1 MRVMI
6 TLLWVLVMA
15 QVVKAD
21 DTSIYLP
28 EYVSGQP
35 QVMIVFDNSGSMA
48 TVVPNSGKTRMEIG
62 KEVVQRLV
70 ANYPNINFGL
80 SVFNNNAADVYCTDS
95 WCSMSGRYAVENRH
109 NGGRIVRALSPDNQ
123 QSASSRQA
131 LLNTINTLIPQTSTP
146 LCETMYEVYRY
157 FTGSAPIFGLDK
169 ASADTPNVD
178 GNALISTSAGVRYRS
193 PLRMCENVYVVYV
206 TDGFPQW
213 DTRANAA
220 IKSETGKSCGRYT
233 TINPVNSNENV
244 LAENCL
250 PTLTE
255 YLATTDLS
263 TALEGTQHA
272 YTFTVGFTTEQK
284 LLEDAATTPDSISKG
299 YFTAND
305 EDELTQAFTAI
316 VTSILGL
323 KPDQKGVVT
332 VASADGFV
340 NDSVV
345 YQPLFQPKPS
355 QRWTGNL
362 KKFEYDTLSGSV
374 NDSAEAWT
382 PSLYSPSTAVE
393 SGGVGARLRDRFKR
407 SEEYVY
413 TSTARAIYTDTGS
426 GGLQSLATLGQGALT
441 LSSAV
446 ASKLRETFYS
456 QQDVVD
462 WLIGKDVTGENATNR
477 TDNVRPWL
485 MGDILH
491 SSPLAINYGCPGSN
505 CISTV
510 FAATNEGMVHAFD
523 GNSGAERWAFWPSS
537 MSDMA
542 VYRMLN
548 LPAAYLTP
556 KGETF
561 SQAGRYGLD
570 GPLTRFTLPD
580 GNGAF
585 TTRLTVGMRRGG
597 FEYYAL
603 DVSEPESP
611 PTLAFHISPS
621 QKGFSELGQSWS
633 GLIPAIFSAANT
645 RGNGNGNGN
654 GEGTT
659 RKVFVFGGGYDPNK
673 DADGVGTDDA
683 RGRGVYVVDALTGAL
698 IKHLSSPTLANSVP
712 SDILTVDSNG
722 DGVTDRLFFGDTG
735 GNVWMGD
742 VSARETSE
750 WRIERIA
757 ALGRDRGGSA
767 SNDRRFFAA
776 PVLWRTTL
784 EGDAVDLLVLG
795 SGNRARPQSSAT
807 ENRLYLLN
815 VTELLKD
822 SLLAAPIRDSDLTI
836 LMEDQDEETE
846 VTSNTLGAGW
856 KLLFDS
862 VGEKVFS
869 RGVLVADSLLFTSY
883 VPSNALSICT
893 PASGSTQLHIVTLT
907 KKNGVFTVR
916 AAQTKVGDFIQTP
929 PETLVTE
936 QATFLAGV
944 DGTVVSELFKKV
956 EASDKVTEQG
966 GVLNQM
972 VTFPGYWYRE

>member
-1 MRVMI
+1 MRVVI
-6 TLLWVLVMA
+6 ALLWALLMA
-15 QVVKAD
+15 QVAKAD

-35 QVMIVFDNSGSMA
+35 QVLIVFDNSGSMA
-48 TVVPNSGKTRMEIG
+48 TVVPNSGGKTRMEIG
-62 KEVVQRLV
+62 KDVVQRLV

-131 LLNTINTLIPQTSTP
+131 LSNTINSLTPQTSTP

-157 FTGSAPIFGLDK
+157 FTGSAPVFGLDK

-178 GNALISTSAGVRYRS
+178 GNALTSTAAGVRYRS

-220 IKSETGKSCGRYT
+220 IKAETGKSCGRYT
-233 TINPVNSNENV
+233 TINPVNSDENV

-250 PTLTE
+250 PTLTRH
-255 YLATTDLS
+255 LATTDLS
-263 TALEGTQHA
+263 PTLQGTQHA

-284 LLEDAATTPDSISKG
+284 LLEDAATTPDGISKG

-323 KPDQKGVVT
+323 KPDQRGVVT

-362 KKFEYDTLSGSV
+362 KKFEYDTRSGSV
-374 NDSAEAWT
+374 DDSTEAWT
-382 PSLYSPSTAVE
+382 PSLYDPSTAVE

-407 SEEYVY
+407 AEGHVY
-413 TSTARAIYTDTGS
+413 TPTARAIYTDRGS
-426 GGLQSLATLGQGALT
+426 GNSGLQPLATLGQGALT
-441 LSSAV
+441 LSSTV

-462 WLIGKDVTGENATNR
+462 WLIGKDVTGENATKS
-477 TDNVRPWL
+477 TDNIRPWL

-491 SSPLAINYGCPGSN
+491 ASPLAINYGCPGSK

-523 GNSGAERWAFWPSS
+523 GDSGAERWAFWPSS

-556 KGETF
+556 DGETF
-561 SQAGRYGLD
+561 KQAGRYGLD
-570 GPLTRFTLPD
+570 GPMTRFTLPD

-597 FEYYAL
+597 FSYYAL

-621 QKGFSELGQSWS
+621 QKAFSGLGQSWS
-633 GLIPAIFSAANT
+633 SLTPTVMPAAEDS
-645 RGNGNGNGN
+645 GP
-654 GEGTT
+654 T

-683 RGRGVYVVDALTGAL
+683 RGRGVYIVDALSGAL
-698 IKHLSSPTLANSVP
+698 VAHLAASNLTDSVP

-722 DGVTDRLFFGDTG
+722 DGVTDRMFFGDTG

-742 VSARETSE
+742 VSAREVNK
-750 WRIERIA
+750 WRLERIA
-757 ALGRDRGGSA
+757 ALGRDRNGSA
-767 SNDRRFFAA
+767 SNDRRFFASPA
-776 PVLWRTTL
+776 LWRTTL
-784 EGDAVDLLVLG
+784 DGEAVDLLVLG
-795 SGNRARPQSSAT
+795 SGNRARPQSRAT

-815 VTELLKD
+815 VTERLKGAGTTRVIGD
-822 SLLAAPIRDSDLTI
+822 GDLQVA
-836 LMEDQDEETE
+836 MENIVNTGK
-846 VTSNTLGAGW
+846 TLGAGW
-856 KLLFDS
+856 KLLFDNP
-862 VGEKVFS
+862 GEKVFS

-883 VPSNALSICT
+883 APSSAPNICT
-893 PASGSTQLHIVTLT
+893 PASGSTQLHIVTLAR
-907 KKNGVFTVR
+907 KNGVFTVR
-916 AAQTKVGDFIQTP
+916 AAQSKVGEFIQAP
-929 PETLVTE
+929 PEALVTE

-944 DGTVVSELFKKV
+944 DGEVVSELFKKV
-956 EASDKVTEQG
+956 EASGRVTEQG

-972 VTFPGYWYRE
+972 VTFPAYWYRE